1 MEVQVTKKI
10 TVDLDVETVEYI
22 IGEGLKEHYYSCYEL
37 WGADND
43 VDLDH
48 AFKVVYNYYTGKIL

>member
-22 IGEGLKEHYYSCYEL
+22 IGEGLKKHYYGIHDV
-37 WGADND
+37 WGDD
-43 VDLDH
+43 GDLDH